1 MLLLIMLLSRLT
13 RKITQATV
21 NALLLVG
28 VAAQGASIG
37 GIVESTGVGSL
48 ERETSDVVTASVGEE
63 IQLNDTAQTAKGRM
77 LIKFLDE
84 AELSLIEH
92 TKVYIDKVY
101 YDPDPSKSKMVMK
114 MALGT
119 ARFASGRLGMVNKSN
134 IDISTPT
141 ATIAVRGTDFT
152 TTIDELG
159 RSLVILLPDENGD
172 PSGEIIISNEAGSV
186 TLTEAYAA
194 TMVSSVSSMPT
205 QKVIINNITPALID
219 NMFIVNA
226 PKEVQMAIDEQIQD
240 DSNIDMGSLD
250 ADFLEFDE
258 LEKDFDDY
266 AGGEVYTRLDY
277 DFLGSNLLTDLL
289 DVVEELIRTMEQ
301 LEDVQEGASNT
312 AIRLTGA
319 KWGFNDDSQYAIYE
333 EDGGIV
339 FHRDVRGVI
348 SLKFAKGG
356 AITVVTEVE
365 GYVGEITADGGEDI
379 NVFIKQD

>member
-1 MLLLIMLLSRLT
+1 MLHLMTLLFRSI
-13 RKITQATV
+13 RKIQPAIV

-28 VAAQGASIG
+28 VVAHGAPIG
-37 GIVESTGVGSL
+37 GIVESTGTGSL
-48 ERETSDVVTASVGEE
+48 VRETSAVVTADVGEE
-63 IQLNDTAQTAKGRM
+63 IQLNDTAQTAEGRI

-92 TKVYIDKVY
+92 TKVFIDKVY

-159 RSLVILLPDENGD
+159 RSLVILLPDEFGD
-172 PSGEIIISNEAGSV
+172 PSGEIVVSNEAGSI

-205 QKVIINNITPALID
+205 QKVIIDNITPAVID
-219 NMFIVNA
+219 NMFIVNP
-226 PKEVQMAIDEQIQD
+226 PKEVRDALEQQLQDED
-240 DSNIDMGSLD
+240 NTDMGALD
-250 ADFLEFDE
+250 VDFLEFDE

-266 AGGEVYTRLDY
+266 ADEGEYTRLDY
-277 DFLGSNLLTDLL
+277 DALKSNLLVDLL
-289 DVVEELIRTMEQ
+289 DTIEELIRTMEE
-301 LEDVQEGASNT
+301 LEDVQDSQGSGDIT
-312 AIRLTGA
+312 LKGGY
-319 KWGFNDDSQYAIYE
+319 WGFNNDSQYNIFR

-339 FHRDVRGVI
+339 FYRDVNGVI

-356 AITVVTEVE
+356 SISVITQVD
-365 GYVGEITADGGEDI
+365 GYGGEITADGGEDI
-379 NVFIKQD
+379 KVVIKQD

>member
-1 MLLLIMLLSRLT
+1 MSLLIMLQSRLT

-28 VAAQGASIG
+28 VAVQGASIG

-48 ERETSDVVTASVGEE
+48 ERETSDTVVATVGEE

-172 PSGEIIISNEAGSV
+172 PSGEIIVSNEAGSI

-226 PKEVQMAIDEQIQD
+226 PKEVQMAIDEQMQD
-240 DSNIDMGSLD
+240 DNNIDMGALD

-277 DFLGSNLLTDLL
+277 DFLGTNLLTDLL

-301 LEDVQEGASNT
+301 LEDVQEGAGNT

-339 FHRDVRGVI
+339 FYRDARGVI

>member
-1 MLLLIMLLSRLT
+1 MLLLKMLLSRLT

-48 ERETSDVVTASVGEE
+48 ERETSDTVVATVGEE

-172 PSGEIIISNEAGSV
+172 PSGEIIVSNDAGSI

-240 DSNIDMGSLD
+240 DSNIDMGALD

-301 LEDVQEGASNT
+301 LEDVQEGAGNT

>member
-172 PSGEIIISNEAGSV
+172 PSGEIVVSNEGGVV
-186 TLTEAYAA
+186 TLNEAYAA
-194 TMVSSVSSMPT
+194 TMVSSLDSSPT
-205 QKVIINNITPALID
+205 QSIKVNGITPSLID
-219 NMFIVNA
+219 NMFIVS
-226 PKEVQMAIDEQIQD
+226 PPEEVKERIKEEMAD
-240 DSNIDMGSLD
+240 DTNEDQGLLD
-250 ADFLEFDE
+250 VDFLEFTELEEDE
-258 LEKDFDDY
+258 LEETKMLWDNQISD
-266 AGGEVYTRLDY
+266 LKQI
-277 DFLGSNLLTDLL
+277 LGS
-289 DVVEELIRTMEQ
+289 
-301 LEDVQEGASNT
+301 S
-312 AIRLTGA
+312 
-319 KWGFNDDSQYAIYE
+319 
-333 EDGGIV
+333 
-339 FHRDVRGVI
+339 
-348 SLKFAKGG
+348 
-356 AITVVTEVE
+356 
-365 GYVGEITADGGEDI
+365 
-379 NVFIKQD
+379 

>member
-1 MLLLIMLLSRLT
+1 MLLLKMLQSRLI
-13 RKITQATV
+13 RKILQATA
-21 NALLLVG
+21 NTLLLVG

-48 ERETSDVVTASVGEE
+48 ERETSDVVQASVGEE

-172 PSGEIIISNEAGSV
+172 PSGEIIVSNEAGSI

-205 QKVIINNITPALID
+205 QKVIINNITPAIID

-240 DSNIDMGSLD
+240 DNNIDMGSLD

-266 AGGEVYTRLDY
+266 AGGEVYARLDY

-301 LEDVQEGASNT
+301 LEDVQEGAGNT

>member
-1 MLLLIMLLSRLT
+1 MLLLKMLLSRLT

-48 ERETSDVVTASVGEE
+48 ERETSDVVIASVGEE

-159 RSLVILLPDENGD
+159 RSLVILLPDEFGN
-172 PSGEIIISNEAGSV
+172 PSGEIIVSNEAGSI

-194 TMVSSVSSMPT
+194 TMVSSVSTMPT

-226 PKEVQMAIDEQIQD
+226 PKEVQMAIDEQMQD
-240 DSNIDMGSLD
+240 DNNIDMGSLD

-289 DVVEELIRTMEQ
+289 DVVEELIRTMEE
-301 LEDVQEGASNT
+301 LEDVQEGAGNT

>member
-1 MLLLIMLLSRLT
+1 MLLLKMLLSRLT
-13 RKITQATV
+13 RKITQATA
-21 NALLLVG
+21 NTLLLVG

-48 ERETSDVVTASVGEE
+48 ERETSDTVVATVGEE

-172 PSGEIIISNEAGSV
+172 PSGEIIVSNDAGSI

-226 PKEVQMAIDEQIQD
+226 PKEVQMAIDEQMQD
-240 DSNIDMGSLD
+240 DSNIDMGALD

-277 DFLGSNLLTDLL
+277 DFLGTNLLTDLL

-301 LEDVQEGASNT
+301 LEDVQEGAGNT

>member
-1 MLLLIMLLSRLT
+1 MLLLKMLQSRLI
-13 RKITQATV
+13 RKILQATV

-172 PSGEIIISNEAGSV
+172 PSGEIIVSNDAGSI

-240 DSNIDMGSLD
+240 DNNIDMGSLD

-266 AGGEVYTRLDY
+266 AGGEVYARLDY

-301 LEDVQEGASNT
+301 LEDVQEGAGNT

>member
-1 MLLLIMLLSRLT
+1 MLQFRSI
-13 RKITQATV
+13 RKILQATA
-21 NALLLVG
+21 NTLLLVG

-48 ERETSDVVTASVGEE
+48 ERETSDVVQASVGEE

-172 PSGEIIISNEAGSV
+172 PSGEIIVSNDAGSI

-205 QKVIINNITPALID
+205 QKVIINNITPAIID

-226 PKEVQMAIDEQIQD
+226 PKEVQMAIDEQMQD
-240 DSNIDMGSLD
+240 DSNMDMGSLD

-266 AGGEVYTRLDY
+266 AGGEVYARLDY

-301 LEDVQEGASNT
+301 LEDVQEGAGNT

>member
-1 MLLLIMLLSRLT
+1 MTLLFRSI
-13 RKITQATV
+13 RKIQPAIV

-28 VAAQGASIG
+28 VVAHGAPIG
-37 GIVESTGVGSL
+37 GIVESTGTGSL
-48 ERETSDVVTASVGEE
+48 VRETSAVVTADVGEE
-63 IQLNDTAQTAKGRM
+63 IQLNDTAQTAEGRI

-92 TKVYIDKVY
+92 TKVFIDKVY

-119 ARFASGRLGMVNKSN
+119 ARFASGRLGMVNKAN

-159 RSLVILLPDENGD
+159 RSLVILLPDEFGD
-172 PSGEIIISNEAGSV
+172 PSGEIVVSNEAGSI

-205 QKVIINNITPALID
+205 QKVIIDNITPAVID
-219 NMFIVNA
+219 NMFIVNP
-226 PKEVQMAIDEQIQD
+226 PKEVRDALEQQLQDED
-240 DSNIDMGSLD
+240 NTDMGALD
-250 ADFLEFDE
+250 VDFLEFDE

-266 AGGEVYTRLDY
+266 VDEGEYTRLDY
-277 DFLGSNLLTDLL
+277 DALKSNLLVDLL
-289 DVVEELIRTMEQ
+289 DTIEELIRTMEE
-301 LEDVQEGASNT
+301 LEDVQDSQGSGDITLKGAY
-312 AIRLTGA
+312 
-319 KWGFNDDSQYAIYE
+319 WGFNNDSQYNIFR

-339 FHRDVRGVI
+339 FYRDVNGII

-356 AITVVTEVE
+356 SISVVTQVD
-365 GYVGEITADGGEDI
+365 GYGGEITADGGEDI
-379 NVFIKQD
+379 KVVIKQD

>member
-1 MLLLIMLLSRLT
+1 MLHQTMQLFSSYRKISRAILNCIFLLSYGSSVS
-13 RKITQATV
+13 AS
-21 NALLLVG
+21 
-28 VAAQGASIG
+28 SIG
-37 GIVESTGVGSL
+37 DVRESTGV
-48 ERETSDVVTASVGEE
+48 TSILRNKES
-63 IQLNDTAQTAKGRM
+63 IQTEQVELYDQAQTAKGRM
-77 LIKFLDE
+77 LIEFRDK
-84 AELSLIEH
+84 AELQLKEHSL
-92 TKVYIDKVY
+92 VLIDEIY
-101 YDPDPSKSKMVMK
+101 YDPNPNLSKMSLK
-114 MALGT
+114 MAMGT
-119 ARFASGRLGMVNKSN
+119 ARFASGRLGLVNKAN
-134 IDISTPT
+134 IDIQTPT
-141 ATIAVRGTDFT
+141 ASIAVRGTDFT

-159 RSLVILLPDENGD
+159 RSLVILLPDEFGN
-172 PSGEIIISNEAGSV
+172 PSGEIIVSNEAGSI

-194 TMVSSVSSMPT
+194 TMVSSVSTMPT

-226 PKEVQMAIDEQIQD
+226 PKEVQMAIDEQMQD
-240 DSNIDMGSLD
+240 DNNIDMGSLD

-289 DVVEELIRTMEQ
+289 DVVEELIRTMEE
-301 LEDVQEGASNT
+301 LEDVQDGASNT

>member
-1 MLLLIMLLSRLT
+1 MLLSRLT

-48 ERETSDVVTASVGEE
+48 ERETSDTVVATVGEE

-172 PSGEIIISNEAGSV
+172 PSGEIIVSNDAGSI

-194 TMVSSVSSMPT
+194 TMVSSVSTMPT

-226 PKEVQMAIDEQIQD
+226 PQEVRQAIEEQIQED
-240 DSNIDMGSLD
+240 DNLDMGSLD

-289 DVVEELIRTMEQ
+289 DVIDELIRTMAQ
-301 LEDVQEGASNT
+301 LEDVQEGAGNT

-339 FHRDVRGVI
+339 FYRDVRGVI

>member
-1 MLLLIMLLSRLT
+1 MLLLKMLQSRLI
-13 RKITQATV
+13 RKILQATA
-21 NALLLVG
+21 NTLLLVG
-28 VAAQGASIG
+28 VAAYGASIG

-48 ERETSDVVTASVGEE
+48 ERETSNVVQASVGEE
-63 IQLNDTAQTAKGRM
+63 IQLNDTARTAKGRM

-134 IDISTPT
+134 IDISTPS

-172 PSGEIIISNEAGSV
+172 PSGEIIVSNDAGSV

-205 QKVIINNITPALID
+205 QKVIINNITPSIID
-219 NMFIVNA
+219 NMFIVN
-226 PKEVQMAIDEQIQD
+226 PPQEVKEAIEEQIQD
-240 DSNIDMGSLD
+240 DDNLDMGSLD

-289 DVVEELIRTMEQ
+289 DVVEELIRTMEE
-301 LEDVQEGASNT
+301 LEDVQDGAGNT

-319 KWGFNDDSQYAIYE
+319 KWGFNDDSQYAVYE

-356 AITVVTEVE
+356 AITLVTEVE

>member
-1 MLLLIMLLSRLT
+1 MLLLKMLQSKSI
-13 RKITQATV
+13 RKILRTTANT
-21 NALLLVG
+21 LLLVG

-48 ERETSDVVTASVGEE
+48 ERETKNVVQASVGEE

-172 PSGEIIISNEAGSV
+172 PSGEIIVSNEAGSI

-226 PKEVQMAIDEQIQD
+226 PKEVQMAIDEQMQD
-240 DSNIDMGSLD
+240 DSNIDMGALD

-266 AGGEVYTRLDY
+266 AGGEVYARLDY

-301 LEDVQEGASNT
+301 LEDVQDGAGNT

>member
-1 MLLLIMLLSRLT
+1 MLQSRLI
-13 RKITQATV
+13 RKILQATA
-21 NALLLVG
+21 NTLLLVG

-159 RSLVILLPDENGD
+159 RSLVILLPDEFGN
-172 PSGEIIISNEAGSV
+172 PSGEIIVSNEAGSI

-240 DSNIDMGSLD
+240 DNNIDMGSLD

-289 DVVEELIRTMEQ
+289 DVVEELIRTMEE
-301 LEDVQEGASNT
+301 LEDVQEGAGNT

>member
-1 MLLLIMLLSRLT
+1 MLLLKMLLSRLT

-48 ERETSDVVTASVGEE
+48 ERETSDTVVATVGEE

-172 PSGEIIISNEAGSV
+172 PSGEIIVSNDAGSI

-226 PKEVQMAIDEQIQD
+226 PKEVQMAIDEQMQD
-240 DSNIDMGSLD
+240 DSNIDMGALD

-289 DVVEELIRTMEQ
+289 DVVEELISTMEQ
-301 LEDVQEGASNT
+301 LEDVQEGAGNT

>member
-1 MLLLIMLLSRLT
+1 MLLLKMLLSRLT

-172 PSGEIIISNEAGSV
+172 PSGEIIVSNEAGSV

-266 AGGEVYTRLDY
+266 AGGEVYIRLDY
-277 DFLGSNLLTDLL
+277 EFLGSNLLTDLL

>member
-13 RKITQATV
+13 RKITQATA
-21 NALLLVG
+21 NTLLLVG

-194 TMVSSVSSMPT
+194 TMVSSVSTMPT

-226 PKEVQMAIDEQIQD
+226 PKEVQMAIDEQMQD

-289 DVVEELIRTMEQ
+289 DVIDELIRTMAQ
-301 LEDVQEGASNT
+301 LEDVQEGAGNT

>member
-1 MLLLIMLLSRLT
+1 MLQFRLI
-13 RKITQATV
+13 RKILQATA
-21 NALLLVG
+21 NTLLLVG

-48 ERETSDVVTASVGEE
+48 ERETSDVVQASVGEE

-172 PSGEIIISNEAGSV
+172 PSGEIIVSNDAGSI

-226 PKEVQMAIDEQIQD
+226 PQEVREAIEEQIQED
-240 DSNIDMGSLD
+240 DNLDMGSLD

-266 AGGEVYTRLDY
+266 AGGEVYARLDY

-301 LEDVQEGASNT
+301 LEDVQEGAGNT

-319 KWGFNDDSQYAIYE
+319 KWGFNDDSQYAVYE

-339 FHRDVRGVI
+339 FHRDVNGVI
-348 SLKFAKGG
+348 SLKFSKGG
-356 AITVVTEVE
+356 AITLVTEVE
-365 GYVGEITADGGEDI
+365 GYAGEITADGGEDI

>member
-1 MLLLIMLLSRLT
+1 MLQFRSI
-13 RKITQATV
+13 RKILQATA
-21 NALLLVG
+21 NTLLLVG

-48 ERETSDVVTASVGEE
+48 ERETSDVVQASVGEE

-172 PSGEIIISNEAGSV
+172 PSGEIIVSNDAGSI

-205 QKVIINNITPALID
+205 QKVIINNITPAIID

-240 DSNIDMGSLD
+240 DNNIDMGSLD

-266 AGGEVYTRLDY
+266 AGGEVYARLDY

-301 LEDVQEGASNT
+301 LEDVQEGAGNT

>member
-1 MLLLIMLLSRLT
+1 MLQFRSI
-13 RKITQATV
+13 RKILRATA
-21 NALLLVG
+21 NTLLLVG

-48 ERETSDVVTASVGEE
+48 ERETSDVVQASVGEE

-172 PSGEIIISNEAGSV
+172 PSGEIIV
-186 TLTEAYAA
+186 
-194 TMVSSVSSMPT
+194 
-205 QKVIINNITPALID
+205 
-219 NMFIVNA
+219 
-226 PKEVQMAIDEQIQD
+226 
-240 DSNIDMGSLD
+240 
-250 ADFLEFDE
+250 
-258 LEKDFDDY
+258 
-266 AGGEVYTRLDY
+266 
-277 DFLGSNLLTDLL
+277 
-289 DVVEELIRTMEQ
+289 
-301 LEDVQEGASNT
+301 
-312 AIRLTGA
+312 
-319 KWGFNDDSQYAIYE
+319 
-333 EDGGIV
+333 
-339 FHRDVRGVI
+339 
-348 SLKFAKGG
+348 
-356 AITVVTEVE
+356 
-365 GYVGEITADGGEDI
+365 
-379 NVFIKQD
+379 

>member
-1 MLLLIMLLSRLT
+1 MLLLKMLQSRLI
-13 RKITQATV
+13 RKILQATA
-21 NALLLVG
+21 NTLLLVG

-48 ERETSDVVTASVGEE
+48 ERETSDVVTATVGEE

-159 RSLVILLPDENGD
+159 RSLVILLPDEFGN
-172 PSGEIIISNEAGSV
+172 PSGEIIVSNEAGSI

-205 QKVIINNITPALID
+205 QKVIINNITPAIID

-226 PKEVQMAIDEQIQD
+226 PKEVQMAIDEQMQD
-240 DSNIDMGSLD
+240 DNNIDMGSLD

-266 AGGEVYTRLDY
+266 AGGEVYARLDY

-301 LEDVQEGASNT
+301 LKDVQEGAGNT